1 MCTVQHIKEASLESY
16 QSQQNMESGDVDR
29 SLQELPFS
37 SQWML
42 NGWPRWK
49 KELAREKKTGTR
61 KSREPCHRV
70 ATFLYG
76 RRRKGGEV
84 DGCLSR

>member
-29 SLQELPFS
+29 SLQGLPFS

-49 KELAREKKTGTR
+49 KELAREKKGTR
-61 KSREPCHRV
+61 KSRNRV
-70 ATFLYG
+70 IGVRLFLYG

>member
-16 QSQQNMESGDVDR
+16 QSQQNMEIGDVDR
-29 SLQELPFS
+29 SLQGLPFS

-49 KELAREKKTGTR
+49 KSWPERKK
-61 KSREPCHRV
+61 EPVRA
-70 ATFLYG
+70 AT
-76 RRRKGGEV
+76 V
-84 DGCLSR
+84 S